1 METKNIRISRE
12 PAVELSKEQK
22 YAFERFKKGQNL
34 FITGQAGTG
43 KTRLVKEMVDYAK
56 MNKKKIQVCAMTGC
70 AAILLGN
77 EAKTIHSWS
86 GIKIA
91 KGTVNQLIDKIRNNH
106 MAKKNW
112 TNTDILVLDEVSMC
126 SKKIFE
132 VLNQVAKYIRKNDK
146 PFGGIQVVFTGDFF
160 QLPPVPTQGEPDT
173 QMFCFESPYWKTV
186 FPMDNHVELKTVFR
200 QTDPVYKKILSEVRE
215 GVICEESMKILKECE
230 NKEFDPNEHN
240 GCYLTRLFPTRQKV
254 DFMNKTMFEKIQEPV
269 FTYPFIRKSN
279 CKQYIDSGKDIEAEL
294 LEICNDLSMT
304 EQETELNNIVNS
316 NQISEVL
323 ELKKGAA
330 VMCLVNVDLENG
342 ICNGSQGIVVDFN
355 GKIPVVKFYNGVQMN
370 MDVHY
375 YQSSEYPTLA
385 IGQIPLTLA
394 WAITIHKS
402 QGATLNMAQIDIGT
416 SVFEY
421 GQSYVA
427 LSRVQ
432 SLDGL
437 YLNKFNF
444 SKIKAN
450 PKVVELYEKMKRV
463 VIVEEEEL
471 EDNQKPETKKVEEEL
486 DFEKYTYK
494 DTENED
500 SRLCVICISKEKNII
515 LLPCKHFCLCKD
527 CSYNSELKDCP
538 ICRTEIKDQM
548 RIFST

>member
-1 METKNIRISRE
+1 METKTIRINNKE
-12 PAVELSKEQK
+12 PVIELSKEQQ
-22 YAFERFKKGQNL
+22 YAFQRFKKGQNL

-56 MNKKKIQVCAMTGC
+56 MNKKKIQICAMTGC

-91 KGTVNQLIDKIRNNH
+91 REDTTQLIDKICNNSR
-106 MAKKNW
+106 AKKNW

-132 VLNQVAKYIRKNDK
+132 VLNQAAKYIRRNDK
-146 PFGGIQVVFTGDFF
+146 PFGGIQVIFTGDFF
-160 QLPPVPTQGEPDT
+160 QLPPVPTQYQQDT

-186 FPMDNHVELKTVFR
+186 FPMENHVELKTVFR
-200 QTDPVYKKILSEVRE
+200 QKDSLYKKILSEIRE
-215 GVICEESMKILKECE
+215 GVICEESMKILKDCE
-230 NKEFDPNEHN
+230 GKVFDPNEHN
-240 GCYLTRLFPTRQKV
+240 GCYLTRLFPTRDKV
-254 DFMNKTMFEKIQEPV
+254 NFMNKTMFEKIEEPV

-279 CKQYIDSGKDIEAEL
+279 CKQYIDSGKDIEPEV
-294 LEICNDLSMT
+294 LEICNDLSIT
-304 EQETELNNIVNS
+304 KQETELNNIVNS
-316 NQISEVL
+316 NQISEIL

-342 ICNGSQGIVVDFN
+342 ICNGSQGTVVDFN
-355 GKIPVVKFYNGVQMN
+355 GKIPIVKFSNGVQMS

-375 YQSSEYPTLA
+375 YQSNDYPTLA

-402 QGATLNMAQIDIGT
+402 QGATLSMAQIDIGT

-427 LSRVQ
+427 LSRVE
-432 SLDGL
+432 SLNGL

-450 PKVVELYEKMKRV
+450 PKVVEFYEKVKKV
-463 VIVEEEEL
+463 VIEEVEEENE
-471 EDNQKPETKKVEEEL
+471 NSETKKVEKEL

-494 DTENED
+494 ETEE
-500 SRLCVICISKEKNII
+500 SSLCVMCISNEKNII
-515 LLPCKHFCLCKD
+515 LLPCKHLCLCKD
-527 CSYNSELKDCP
+527 CSYNSKLKNCP
-538 ICRTEIKDQM
+538 ICRTEITEQM
-548 RIFST
+548 RIFSS